1 MQGSAKVIS
10 GELNPLTISFFL
22 LLLGP
27 DFEIGGNFPVAV
39 IHRGIGCL
47 FLKIF
52 FLRRRSASASTLPCR
67 VMERSLPALSY
78 ASTDGPSNHIIRITR
93 FMYISRFLFFFSFK
107 AWYGSCAEA
116 HCWGSYGER
125 SHCEEPRKPGRKV
138 SALQNLQAQGA
149 PQKRRVCMMSFS
161 IKSFKCS
168 FVNVHM

>member
-93 FMYISRFLFFFSFK
+93 FMYISRFLFFFLLK
-107 AWYGSCAEA
+107 PDTAAVLKRTVEA
-116 HCWGSYGER
+116 LMERGAIVRNLENLGER
-125 SHCEEPRKPGRKV
+125 SLPYKISKHKERH
-138 SALQNLQAQGA
+138 
-149 PQKRRVCMMSFS
+149 RRGGYAWWVFP
-161 IKSFKCS
+161 
-168 FVNVHM
+168 